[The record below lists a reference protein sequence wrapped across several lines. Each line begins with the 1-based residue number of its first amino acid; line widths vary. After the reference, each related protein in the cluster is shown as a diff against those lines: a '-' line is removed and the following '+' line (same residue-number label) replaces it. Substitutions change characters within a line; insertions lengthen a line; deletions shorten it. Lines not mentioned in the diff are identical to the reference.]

1 MNEEER
7 KNIGKLLDEVGR
19 KVSELQYDATF
30 SFPNI
35 FIMED
40 IVRDETKMCKFLSRL
55 LNAEYNPKY
64 GAQMIVSFLTDV
76 MHFDKETIG
85 DKKGWTSLREY
96 MIPNGKRID
105 IVLVNWDRRLFIPI
119 EAKIDAKDRE
129 NQCKDYLEYAKTKY
143 YFDGLKLGYLT
154 IWGDTPSD
162 KSYSRQDDR
171 DIESITWAGIGE
183 WLNNFADGSDDYNFK
198 FCVSQFCNA
207 IKMFTVHEKEV
218 AAMKKI
224 IHDKKDYEAAVFISD
239 NLDKV
244 KAYKI
249 RELFEDVEKLINNKL
264 INNKLLNQNDGFLQ
278 KIVLWGGYEEAVKNY
293 YKKNKK
299 TFPAITYLVEKAKLK
314 KEYQEALGNFDL
326 AIRIEIE
333 DKLYIGLCVPYLG
346 DENESSTI
354 NIGPQ
359 KKEQIQNLS
368 KFISTYDGKDG
379 WWLCWK
385 YVEID
390 NGQLNFKDNGYD
402 SVIAKLFDENE
413 RKKIINKIVDE
424 VFFEC
429 FYNKVRD
436 EFVE

>member
-1 MNEEER
+1 MEEKER
-7 KNIGKLLDEVGR
+7 KNVRELIDKVWG
-19 KVSELQYDATF
+19 KVSELKCDATC

-55 LNAEYNPKY
+55 LNAEYNPKH

-76 MHFDKETIG
+76 MHFDKATIG
-85 DKKGWTSLREY
+85 DLEGWTSSREY

-105 IVLVNWDRRLFIPI
+105 IVLMNGDRGLFIPI

-218 AAMKKI
+218 AAMKEI

-244 KAYKI
+244 KADKM
-249 RELFEDVEKLINNKL
+249 RELFEDVEKR
-264 INNKLLNQNDGFLQ
+264 INNKLLEQNDGFLNE
-278 KIVLWGGYEEAVKNY
+278 IVLWDGYEEEAKNY

-299 TFPAITYLVEKAKLK
+299 TFPAITYLVDKSKLK

-333 DKLYIGLCVPYLG
+333 DNLYVGLCCPCLD
-346 DENESSTI
+346 DEYDSLTI

-359 KKEQIQNLS
+359 DKEQIQNLS
-368 KFISTYDGKDG
+368 KFISSYDGKDK
-379 WWLCWK
+379 WWLCWE
-385 YVEID
+385 YVLID
-390 NGQLNFKDNGYD
+390 NNKLNFKASGHD

>member
-1 MNEEER
+1 MKEEER
-7 KNIGKLLDEVGR
+7 KNARKLMDKVEG
-19 KVSELQYDATF
+19 KVSELKYDATF

-55 LNAEYNPKY
+55 LNAEYNPEY

-105 IVLVNWDRRLFIPI
+105 IVLVNWDRGLFIPI
-119 EAKIDAKDRE
+119 EAKIDAKDRT

-154 IWGDTPSD
+154 LSGGMPSD
-162 KSYSRQDDR
+162 KSYSRQDCG
-171 DIESITWAGIGE
+171 DIRPITWADIGE
-183 WLNNFADGSDDYNFK
+183 WLNKFVDVNYNSNFK

-207 IKMFTVHEKEV
+207 IKMFTTHEKEV
-218 AAMKKI
+218 AAMKEI
-224 IHDKKDYEAAVFISD
+224 IDNKKNYESAVFISAH
-239 NLDKV
+239 LDEV

-249 RELFEDVEKLINNKL
+249 CELFEDVEKLINNE
-264 INNKLLNQNDGFLQ
+264 LLKQSDVFL
-278 KIVLWGGYEEAVKNY
+278 KEIVLWGGYEEEAKNY

-299 TFPAITYLVEKAKLK
+299 AFPAITYLVDKSKLK
-314 KEYQEALGNFDL
+314 KEYQEALGNFNL

-333 DKLYIGLCVPYLG
+333 DNLYVGLCCPCLDDGYDSL
-346 DENESSTI
+346 TI

-359 KKEQIQNLS
+359 DKEQIQNLS
-368 KFISTYDGKDG
+368 KFISSYDGKDK
-379 WWLCWK
+379 WWLCWE
-385 YVEID
+385 YVLID
-390 NGQLNFKDNGYD
+390 NDKLNFKASGHD
-402 SVIAKLFDENE
+402 SVIAKLFDESE
-413 RKKIINKIVDE
+413 RKEIINEICK
-424 VFFEC
+424 VFFEV
-429 FYNKVRD
+429 FYNKVRA
-436 EFVE
+436 EFIE